1 MERMDWPRKIERT
14 VIGNEDGKKE
24 RMCFLVLGNV
34 TRCDTQDT
42 YI

>member
-14 VIGNEDGKKE
+14 VIGNEDGNGE
-24 RMCFLVLGNV
+24 RVFLVLLGNV

>member
-1 MERMDWPRKIERT
+1 MERMDWPREIERT
-14 VIGNEDGKKE
+14 VIGNEDGNGE
-24 RMCFLVLGNV
+24 RVFLVLGNV